1 VAAQSDGGASPVPRW
16 LPGVALAVAVGG
28 AATLLARLVPHV
40 GGISM
45 AIVVGIVAGN
55 LIRLPVAAT
64 GLRWCEKTLLAWSV
78 ALLGLGLDAGSLRD
92 LGGTSLG
99 VVVAV
104 VAITLLAGPVVARVV
119 GVSRSHGTLLGVGS
133 AICGAS
139 AIAAA
144 APMVARDAEEIGV
157 SIGVVNLLGTVGIF
171 LLPPLVAALGLDA
184 SAAALT
190 VGGSL
195 QAVGHVVAAG
205 FAVSDPVG
213 EAATA
218 VKMFRVLLLGPV
230 VIALGLLLRR
240 SGERGGSLLPV
251 YIVVFILLAVAGSLG
266 VVPLPLD
273 RGAEVVSRAGLTVAM
288 AAVGLRI
295 ELRALSTRGPRALLG
310 GALLFALQL
319 GILLAVVAI
328 GR

>member
-1 VAAQSDGGASPVPRW
+1 MSEQADGGSSAVPRW
-16 LPGVALAVAVGG
+16 LPGVALAVAVGV
-28 AATLLARLVPHV
+28 AATLLARVVPHV

-45 AIVVGIVAGN
+45 AIVVGIVVGN
-55 LIRLPVAAT
+55 LIRLPVTGA

-78 ALLGLGLDAGSLRD
+78 ALLGLGLDAGSLRE
-92 LGGTSLG
+92 LGGSSLG

-104 VAITLLAGPVVARVV
+104 VAITLLAGPVVARVA

-144 APMVARDAEEIGV
+144 APIVARDAEEIGV

-184 SAAALT
+184 SGAALA

-240 SGERGGSLLPV
+240 SGERQGALVPA
-251 YIVVFILLAVAGSLG
+251 YIVVFILLAVAASLG
-266 VVPLPLD
+266 VVPATVEH
-273 RGAEVVSRAGLTVAM
+273 GVGVVSRAGLTVAM

-295 ELRALSTRGPRALLG
+295 ELRALGTRGPRALLA

-319 GILLAVVAI
+319 GILLAVV
-328 GR
+328 GMSR